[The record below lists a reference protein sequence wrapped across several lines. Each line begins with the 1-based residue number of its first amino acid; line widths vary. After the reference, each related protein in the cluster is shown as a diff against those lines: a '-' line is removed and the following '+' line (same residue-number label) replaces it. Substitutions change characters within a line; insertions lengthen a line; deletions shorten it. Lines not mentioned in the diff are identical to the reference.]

1 MSAADE
7 TPELDAVQRQA
18 LAWVIRLNS
27 GEATSDDAAALA
39 MWRKRGPEYEETFRE
54 AVRQWHTFGDA
65 TRELL
70 GRTDAAPTRPVRSR
84 VVVSRRFVIG
94 GSMAAAAAVGGVY
107 VAAQPPLGLW
117 PSIEELAADYRT
129 GKGERRTIAL
139 AQNMAV
145 KLNTQTALSVRSAA
159 SAPRV
164 ELVSGE
170 AAVDVKSQAAAVAV
184 DAGGGRIETL
194 EANFNVR
201 CIDHKVSLVCFSG
214 ALQVDW
220 KGQRAALT
228 TSQQLTY
235 SEEGGLTPV
244 SPADPEQATAWQR
257 GLLLVRDWPVERLVA
272 EINRYRPGRI
282 VIMDDRLGR
291 RMISGTFY
299 LDHLDDVVAQVRGL
313 FGASARTLPGGI
325 LLLS

>member
-7 TPELDAVQRQA
+7 MPELDAVQRQA

-39 MWRKRGPEYEETFRE
+39 MWRQRGPEYEDAFRE
-54 AVRQWHTFGDA
+54 AVRQWRTFGDA
-65 TRELL
+65 TRDLL
-70 GRTDAAPTRPVRSR
+70 GRTEAAPVRPPRSR

-107 VAAQPPLGLW
+107 VAARPPLGLW

-129 GKGERRTIAL
+129 GKGERRTIAV
-139 AQNMAV
+139 AQNMV
-145 KLNTQTALSVRSAA
+145 VTLNTQTALSVRSAA
-159 SAPRV
+159 TAPRL
-164 ELVSGE
+164 ELISGE
-170 AAVDVKSQAAAVAV
+170 AAVDVKPEAAAVVV
-184 DAGGGRIETL
+184 DAAGGRIEAL
-194 EANFNVR
+194 QADFNVK
-201 CIDHKVSLVCFSG
+201 CIDHKVSVVCFSG
-214 ALQVDW
+214 AVQVDW

-228 TSQQLTY
+228 ASQQLTY

-244 SPADPEQATAWQR
+244 SSADPEQATAWQR

-282 VIMDDRLGR
+282 VVMDDQLGR

-299 LDHLDDVVAQVRGL
+299 LDHLDDFVAQLRGL

-325 LLLS
+325 VLLS